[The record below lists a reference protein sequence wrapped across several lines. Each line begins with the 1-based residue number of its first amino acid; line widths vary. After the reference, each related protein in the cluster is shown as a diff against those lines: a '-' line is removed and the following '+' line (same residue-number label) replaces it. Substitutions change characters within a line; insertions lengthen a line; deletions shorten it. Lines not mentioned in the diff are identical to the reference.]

1 MEIKLI
7 RETFTNQSTIGR
19 LLIDGCF
26 YGWTLED
33 VDRHLEEG
41 GKKIY
46 GQTAIPLGRYR
57 VIINKSARFKKDL
70 PLLLNVPQFE
80 GIRIQTEAHLKVV
93 AGLLNVPQFEG
104 IRIHSGNTPADT
116 EGCILPGLT
125 KGVDCVNHSR
135 AAFNDIFERIQSAL
149 KKGDD
154 VFITIKRSGDND

>member
-7 RETFTNQSTIGR
+7 RETFTENSTIGR
-19 LLIDGCF
+19 LLIDGRF

-57 VIINKSARFKKDL
+57 IIINKSARFKKDL

-80 GIRIQTEAHLKVV
+80 GIRI
-93 AGLLNVPQFEG
+93 
-104 IRIHSGNTPADT
+104 HSGNYAEDT
-116 EGCILPGLT
+116 EGCILTGLT
-125 KGVDCVNHSR
+125 KGIDYVGQSR
-135 AAFNDIFERIQSAL
+135 AAFNDIFNAIKAATD
-149 KKGDD
+149 KKEA
-154 VFITIKRSGDND
+154 VFITITRIGETNGR